1 MPTKYELVSYL
12 SSLISI
18 LDSQDDAGAMLRS
31 STISDEYKR
40 GYDELKGI
48 LAKEREDEAR
58 ERKSI
63 GSGSDEARADFKHS
77 LPIGGQPLR
86 ELSNPGYQTR
96 PVVREQGR
104 DGPNTGSGK

>member
-12 SSLISI
+12 ASLISI

-31 STISDEYKR
+31 TTISDEYKR

-63 GSGSDEARADFKHS
+63 GSRSDEKGTDLKHGES
-77 LPIGGQPLR
+77 RGGQPLR
-86 ELSNPGYQTR
+86 ELSNPGYQT
-96 PVVREQGR
+96 
-104 DGPNTGSGK
+104 